1 MTDLQFGGFWRRA
14 VAYGIDK
21 TILQI
26 TYGILFAAA
35 WMVQGGDAPAWPGID
50 MDMDINGVLP
60 DMGMVLIY
68 YLIALTLD
76 MIYFTWFHGAAGR
89 TPGKMLLGLRV
100 VQATGEPMTFG
111 LAFLRW
117 TGYLISKAVF
127 YLGFIWIAV
136 DRRKQ
141 GWHDKIAGTFVVTDK
156 KGLDKE
162 SDII

>member
-1 MTDLQFGGFWRRA
+1 MTEEHFGGFWRRA

-26 TYGILFAAA
+26 FFIILFVAGLLIQGVGQPVWH
-35 WMVQGGDAPAWPGID
+35 WME
-50 MDMDINGVLP
+50 MDLYESLVESGVIW
-60 DMGMVLIY
+60 IY
-68 YLIALTLD
+68 YLMVLFLD
-76 MIYFTWFHGAAGR
+76 MIYFTWFHGSIGQ
-89 TPGKMLLGLRV
+89 TPGKMLMRLRI

-117 TGYLISKAVF
+117 VGYLISTLAV
-127 YLGFIWIAV
+127 YLGFIWIAF

-141 GWHDKIAGTFVVTDK
+141 GWHDKVAGTIVVMGK

-162 SDII
+162 SYII

>member
-1 MTDLQFGGFWRRA
+1 MTAERFGGFWRRV

-21 TILQI
+21 AILQI
-26 TYGILFAAA
+26 FYIILFIAGLLI
-35 WMVQGGDAPAWPGID
+35 QGGNQSDWYE
-50 MDMDINGVLP
+50 MDMDLSYRFP
-60 DMGMVLIY
+60 DMGVFWIY
-68 YLIALTLD
+68 YLIALFLD
-76 MIYFTWFHGAAGR
+76 MVYFTWFHGSVGQ

-117 TGYLISKAVF
+117 TGYLISKLAV
-127 YLGFIWIAV
+127 YLGFIWIAF

-141 GWHDKIAGTFVVTDK
+141 GWHDKIAGTVVVTVK

>member
-1 MTDLQFGGFWRRA
+1 MTEEHFGGFWRRA

-26 TYGILFAAA
+26 FFIILFVAGLLIQGVGQPVWH
-35 WMVQGGDAPAWPGID
+35 WME
-50 MDMDINGVLP
+50 MDLYESLVESGVIW
-60 DMGMVLIY
+60 IY
-68 YLIALTLD
+68 YLMVLFLD
-76 MIYFTWFHGAAGR
+76 MIYFTWFHGSIGQ
-89 TPGKMLLGLRV
+89 TPGKMLMKLRV

-117 TGYLISKAVF
+117 VGYLISTLAA
-127 YLGFIWIAV
+127 YLGFIWIAF

-141 GWHDKIAGTFVVTDK
+141 GWHDKVAGTIVVMGK

-162 SDII
+162 SYII

>member
-1 MTDLQFGGFWRRA
+1 MTEERFGGFWRRA

-26 TYGILFAAA
+26 FYIILFI
-35 WMVQGGDAPAWPGID
+35 VGLLIRTIDQPAWHWME
-50 MDMDINGVLP
+50 MDLSDSFPDVGVIW
-60 DMGMVLIY
+60 VY
-68 YLIALTLD
+68 YLMALFLD
-76 MIYFTWFHGAAGR
+76 MIYFTWFHGAVGR

-117 TGYLISKAVF
+117 TGYLISKLVV
-127 YLGFIWIAV
+127 YLGFIWIAF

-141 GWHDKIAGTFVVTDK
+141 GWHDKIAGTVVVTGK
-156 KGLDKE
+156 KGLDKK

>member
-1 MTDLQFGGFWRRA
+1 MTEERFGGFWRRA
-14 VAYGIDK
+14 VAYSIDK
-21 TILQI
+21 AILQI
-26 TYGILFAAA
+26 FYIILFILGILI
-35 WMVQGGDAPAWPGID
+35 QGADESVRRWVD
-50 MDMDINGVLP
+50 MDGHGGFPEIGAIWL
-60 DMGMVLIY
+60 Y
-68 YLIALTLD
+68 YLVALFLD
-76 MIYFTWFHGAAGR
+76 MVYFTWFHGSVGQ

-117 TGYLISKAVF
+117 VGYIVSKLF
-127 YLGFIWIAV
+127 LYLGFLWIAF

-141 GWHDKIAGTFVVTDK
+141 GWHDKIAATLVVMGK

>member
-1 MTDLQFGGFWRRA
+1 MTEEHFAGFWRRA

-26 TYGILFAAA
+26 FYVILLVAGLLI
-35 WMVQGGDAPAWPGID
+35 QGGNQPDWYE
-50 MDMDINGVLP
+50 MDMDLSDRFP
-60 DMGMVLIY
+60 DMGVIWIY
-68 YLIALTLD
+68 YLIALFLD
-76 MIYFTWFHGAAGR
+76 MVYFTWFHGSVGQ

-111 LAFLRW
+111 HAFLRW
-117 TGYLISKAVF
+117 TGYLISKLAV
-127 YLGFIWIAV
+127 YLGFIWIAF

-141 GWHDKIAGTFVVTDK
+141 GWHDKIAGTVVVMVK

-162 SDII
+162 SYII

>member
-1 MTDLQFGGFWRRA
+1 MTEEHFGGFWRRA

-26 TYGILFAAA
+26 FCVILLVAGLLIR
-35 WMVQGGDAPAWPGID
+35 GGDQPAWREME
-50 MDMDINGVLP
+50 MDLYESLVDTGVIW
-60 DMGMVLIY
+60 IY
-68 YLIALTLD
+68 YLMALFLD
-76 MIYFTWFHGAAGR
+76 MIYFTWFHGSIGQ
-89 TPGKMLLGLRV
+89 TPGKMLMRLCV

-111 LAFLRW
+111 IAFLRW
-117 TGYLISKAVF
+117 VGYLISTLAA
-127 YLGFIWIAV
+127 YLGFVWIAF

-141 GWHDKIAGTFVVTDK
+141 GWHDKVAGTLVVTGK

>member
-1 MTDLQFGGFWRRA
+1 MTEERFGGFWRRA

-21 TILQI
+21 AILQI
-26 TYGILFAAA
+26 FYVLLFLLEFLIHGADESMHR
-35 WMVQGGDAPAWPGID
+35 W
-50 MDMDINGVLP
+50 MDMDGHGGFPGMGVIAL
-60 DMGMVLIY
+60 Y
-68 YLIALTLD
+68 YLAALFLD
-76 MIYFTWFHGAAGR
+76 MIYFTWFHGSAGR

-117 TGYLISKAVF
+117 VGYIVSKIVL
-127 YLGFIWIAV
+127 YLGFFWIAF

-141 GWHDKIAGTFVVTDK
+141 GWHDKIAGTLVVMSK

>member
-1 MTDLQFGGFWRRA
+1 MMEERFGGFWRRA

-21 TILQI
+21 AILQI
-26 TYGILFAAA
+26 FCIILFTVGLLIG
-35 WMVQGGDAPAWPGID
+35 MINQPAWHWRGMDLSDGFMGI
-50 MDMDINGVLP
+50 GVIW
-60 DMGMVLIY
+60 IY
-68 YLIALTLD
+68 YLMALLLD
-76 MIYFTWFHGAAGR
+76 MIYFTWFHGSVGQ

-117 TGYLISKAVF
+117 AGYLVSKLAV
-127 YLGFIWIAV
+127 YLGFIWIAF

-141 GWHDKIAGTFVVTDK
+141 GWHDKIAGTVVVTVK

-162 SDII
+162 SYII

>member
-1 MTDLQFGGFWRRA
+1 MTEERYGGFWRRA
-14 VAYGIDK
+14 VAYGID
-21 TILQI
+21 TAILQI
-26 TYGILFAAA
+26 VCIILFAAGLLIRIIN
-35 WMVQGGDAPAWPGID
+35 QPGWYGMETD
-50 MDMDINGVLP
+50 LP
-60 DMGMVLIY
+60 DGFPDFGAVWVYYLMVLI
-68 YLIALTLD
+68 LD
-76 MIYFTWFHGAAGR
+76 MVYFTWFHGAVGR

-117 TGYLISKAVF
+117 VGYLISKLALG
-127 YLGFIWIAV
+127 LGFIWIAF

-141 GWHDKIAGTFVVTDK
+141 GWHDKLAGTVVVTVK

>member
-1 MTDLQFGGFWRRA
+1 MTEERFGGFWRRA

-21 TILQI
+21 AILQI
-26 TYGILFAAA
+26 FYIVLFMVGLLIL
-35 WMVQGGDAPAWPGID
+35 MINQPAWHWMELDLSDRFPDIGVIGIC
-50 MDMDINGVLP
+50 
-60 DMGMVLIY
+60 
-68 YLIALTLD
+68 YLMALLLD
-76 MIYFTWFHGAAGR
+76 MIYFTWFHGAVGQ

-117 TGYLISKAVF
+117 VGYLISKLAVC
-127 YLGFIWIAV
+127 LGFIWIAF

-141 GWHDKIAGTFVVTDK
+141 GWHDKIAGTVVVMVK

>member
-1 MTDLQFGGFWRRA
+1 MMEERFGGFWRRA

-21 TILQI
+21 AILQI
-26 TYGILFAAA
+26 FCIILF
-35 WMVQGGDAPAWPGID
+35 MVGLLIRMIYQPDWQG
-50 MDMDINGVLP
+50 MDLSDSFPDIGVIW
-60 DMGMVLIY
+60 IY
-68 YLIALTLD
+68 YLMTLLLD
-76 MIYFTWFHGAAGR
+76 MIYFTWFHGSVGQ

-117 TGYLISKAVF
+117 VGYIISKIAAC
-127 YLGFIWIAV
+127 LGFLWVAF

-141 GWHDKIAGTFVVTDK
+141 GWHDKIAGTVVVTVK
-156 KGLDKE
+156 KVLDKE

>member
-1 MTDLQFGGFWRRA
+1 MTAERFGGFWRRV

-21 TILQI
+21 VILQI
-26 TYGILFAAA
+26 FFIILFIAGLLI
-35 WMVQGGDAPAWPGID
+35 QGGNQSDWYEID
-50 MDMDINGVLP
+50 MDLSYRFP
-60 DMGMVLIY
+60 DMGVFWIY
-68 YLIALTLD
+68 YLIALFLD
-76 MIYFTWFHGAAGR
+76 MVYFTWFHGSVGQ

-100 VQATGEPMTFG
+100 VQVTGEPMTFG

-117 TGYLISKAVF
+117 TGYLISKLAV
-127 YLGFIWIAV
+127 YLGFIWIAF

-141 GWHDKIAGTFVVTDK
+141 GWHDKIAGTVVVMVK